1 MSPPRLNH
9 GRSTVEKTQA
19 LDPLEKL
26 TEVGFIKVGR
36 WSLKSGK
43 PCHSLGELA
52 GATEV
57 LYAFVS
63 DRQVLYLGKTTKE
76 LRRRMYGYERP
87 GPTQRTN
94 IACHAKLLEVL
105 TAKQAVDIYVFRD
118 PEPKL
123 HAGIPINLAVG
134 LEDGLILELRPPWNK
149 AGL

>member
-1 MSPPRLNH
+1 M
-9 GRSTVEKTQA
+9 G
-19 LDPLEKL
+19 PLEKL
-26 TEVGFIKVGR
+26 TQVGFIKVGR
-36 WSLKSGK
+36 WSLESGK
-43 PCHSLGELA
+43 PRYSLHELA
-52 GATEV
+52 GATDV

-63 DRQVLYLGKTTKE
+63 DGQVLYLGKTTKE
-76 LRRRMYGYERP
+76 LRRRMYGYQRP

-123 HAGIPINLAVG
+123 HAGIPINLAAG
-134 LEDGLILELRPPWNK
+134 LEDGLILEFRPPWNK

>member
-1 MSPPRLNH
+1 M
-9 GRSTVEKTQA
+9 QA

-26 TEVGFIKVGR
+26 TQVGFLKVGR

-43 PCHSLGELA
+43 PCFSLDELA
-52 GATEV
+52 GAADV

-63 DRQVLYLGKTTKE
+63 DGQVLYLGKTTKG
-76 LRRRMYGYERP
+76 LRRRMDGYQRP

-94 IACHAKLLEVL
+94 IACHGKLLKVL
-105 TAKQAVDIYVFRD
+105 TEKQTVDIYVFRD

-123 HAGIPINLAVG
+123 HAGIPVNLAAG
-134 LEDGLILELRPPWNK
+134 LEDGLILEFRPPWNK